1 MADYR
6 LIMAVFLLL
15 LFVSHP
21 HIFAEETTDVPA
33 KPISA
38 KVAHAKLH
46 SCANAEDQVGTLT
59 LRERMS
65 DEGLKLVDVELEISS
80 DSIEAG
86 KHAVHIHETANCTP
100 CSAAKG
106 HFDPGPHSN
115 SSPDGNHPFHMGDL
129 PNIEVDENHQG
140 TLSTTTSRITLSDGP
155 LSIFDADGSA
165 VIVHVGADTYCP
177 QGEEAGCAG
186 GARAACGLIRQV
198 E

>member
-1 MADYR
+1 
-6 LIMAVFLLL
+6 
-15 LFVSHP
+15 
-21 HIFAEETTDVPA
+21 
-33 KPISA
+33 
-38 KVAHAKLH
+38 
-46 SCANAEDQVGTLT
+46 
-59 LRERMS
+59 
-65 DEGLKLVDVELEISS
+65 
-80 DSIEAG
+80 
-86 KHAVHIHETANCTP
+86 
-100 CSAAKG
+100 
-106 HFDPGPHSN
+106 
-115 SSPDGNHPFHMGDL
+115 MGDL